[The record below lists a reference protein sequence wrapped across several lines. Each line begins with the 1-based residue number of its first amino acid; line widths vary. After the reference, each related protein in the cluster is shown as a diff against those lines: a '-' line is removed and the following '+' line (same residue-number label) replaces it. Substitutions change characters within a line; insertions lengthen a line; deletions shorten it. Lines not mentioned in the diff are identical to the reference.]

1 MTIDLNEVGSFYD
14 FEYNLR
20 ENNTDLNA
28 DNEFSYFNEIAK
40 ATYNYYCNCQYDA
53 TLQERSRAALRLHD
67 AFSDL
72 CKYLKFNASE
82 IEALERKI
90 F

>member
-1 MTIDLNEVGSFYD
+1 MTIDITKIGSFYD
-14 FEYNLR
+14 FDYELR
-20 ENNTDLNA
+20 NESADLNN
-28 DNEFSYFNEIAK
+28 DNEFAFFFEIAK